1 MTKVDFQRSLGDAF
15 VFQRLSIGPEYYF
28 WVGYEL
34 GLRNYHGEK
43 FGAESDDPDMDEEE
57 HNRFMVGDDLESLGY
72 RAGFAGLTA
81 QDALAVGKKGIYRA
95 GLNGNFHK
103 SKTDEPG
110 WNERELEKMGVIYQ
124 GSGKWTLPK
133 GAKIGR
139 DRRGRIESYY
149 RCGTDWVLRLA
160 DGSDWIVW
168 SEDIA
173 SAWCWDEFVSYF
185 NR

>member
-1 MTKVDFQRSLGDAF
+1 MTEVDFQRSLGDAF

-43 FGAESDDPDMDEEE
+43 FGTESDEPSMEKEK
-57 HNRFMVGDDLESLGY
+57 HNGFMVGDDLESLGY

-81 QDALAVGKKGIYRA
+81 KDALSVGKKGIHWA

-103 SKTDEPG
+103 EGDLAE
-110 WNERELEKMGVIYQ
+110 MGVVYQ
-124 GSGKWTLPK
+124 GGGKWTLPK
-133 GAKIGR
+133 GAKIGL
-139 DRRGRIESYY
+139 DRMGRVKSYY

-160 DGSDWIVW
+160 DGSEWIVW

-173 SAWCWDEFVSYF
+173 LDRRATAGQ
-185 NR
+185 